1 MHFKVAAEDKTNHRY
16 SGVLVHPTSF
26 PSPYGIGDMGRGA
39 HEFIDFLAMAGQHL
53 WQVLPLGPSGNGNSP
68 YQSYSV
74 FAGQTLLISPELLIE
89 KKLLTEADVHPIPE
103 FNADRV
109 DYDKVTTYKTSLF
122 KKAYE
127 HFRHTADKNLLE
139 EYDSFQ
145 SNNQYW
151 LDDYC
156 LYMAGKDYHNGLPWY
171 EWEDSLLDPTPKERA
186 SWMKLLASEIDYYR
200 FIQFAFF
207 SQWYELKDYANKKGI
222 AIIGDI
228 PIFTAPDSADVWANK
243 ELFKLDS
250 KGYPL
255 EVAGVPPDYFSATGQ
270 LWGNPLYD
278 WDAMKDD
285 GYRWWIERVRN
296 QLDQVDYIR
305 IDHFRGFDEY
315 YAIPYGDETAE
326 NGEWMPG
333 PGMDLFRTMK
343 ETLGNL
349 PIIAEDL
356 GFLTDTVR
364 QLLKDSGY
372 PGMKVLE
379 FAFVA
384 GEDSDYLPHNY
395 DKNCVVYTGTH
406 DNDTLQGWYQTLSE
420 EDKEMT
426 KEYLNN
432 PYTPDEEVHWDFISL
447 AMRSVADTCIIP
459 VQDYLGLGNKA
470 RINMPSTL
478 GGNWMWRMKKGA
490 FTDELIKKIRK
501 TTEVCAR

>member
-1 MHFKVAAEDKTNHRY
+1 MDKRAA
-16 SGVLVHPTSF
+16 GILMPITSL
-26 PSPYGIGDMGRGA
+26 PSEYGIGCFSKSA
-39 HEFIDFLAMAGQHL
+39 YDFVDWLKEAGQSY
-53 WQVLPLGPSGNGNSP
+53 WQILPLGPTSYGDSP
-68 YQSYSV
+68 YQSFST
-74 FAGQTLLISPELLIE
+74 FAGNPYFISLKALVEEGVLTKEDCDKVSWGRRADSVDYE
-89 KKLLTEADVHPIPE
+89 KIYKGRYKLL
-103 FNADRV
+103 R
-109 DYDKVTTYKTSLF
+109 
-122 KKAYE
+122 KAYE
-127 HFRHTADKNLLE
+127 NSNISENPDYQKFVAENSWWLSDYALFMAVKDQFGGVEWTKWAEDIRLRWANAMDYYRRELYFDIE
-139 EYDSFQ
+139 FQ
-145 SNNQYW
+145 QY
-151 LDDYC
+151 
-156 LYMAGKDYHNGLPWY
+156 MQFKFY
-171 EWEDSLLDPTPKERA
+171 EQ
-186 SWMKLLASEIDYYR
+186 WMKL
-200 FIQFAFF
+200 
-207 SQWYELKDYANKKGI
+207 KKYANEKGI
-222 AIIGDI
+222 QIIGDI
-228 PIFTAPDSADVWANK
+228 PIYVAFDSADTWANPK
-243 ELFKLDS
+243 LFQLDEENL
-250 KGYPL
+250 PVA
-255 EVAGVPPDYFSATGQ
+255 VAGCPPDAFSATGQ
-270 LWGNPLYD
+270 LWGNPLYAWDYHKKTGYD
-278 WDAMKDD
+278 WWMK
-285 GYRWWIERVRN
+285 RVACCFK
-296 QLDQVDYIR
+296 LYDIIR

-333 PGMDLFRTMK
+333 PGMDLFLKMK
-343 ETLGNL
+343 ETLGDL